1 MLLAVQGAAH
11 RPQSFLGSFFAGHC
25 HYLPG
30 RSRCVLVDSGE
41 SCGVEEGGCE
51 APARPPPVSSLALLA
66 GRADKDRR
74 RICKE
79 RFTDLHG
86 NANPRQSS
94 ARPPNFLSKG
104 LGKNSLTLS
113 SPNANTQGGYCS

>member
-51 APARPPPVSSLALLA
+51 TPARPPPVSSLALLA
-66 GRADKDRR
+66 GRAVKDRR
-74 RICKE
+74 RRVKHALRI
-79 RFTDLHG
+79 FTETQILVSR
-86 NANPRQSS
+86 PRDRRIS
-94 ARPPNFLSKG
+94 PPRASVKA
-104 LGKNSLTLS
+104 
-113 SPNANTQGGYCS
+113 P

>member
-66 GRADKDRR
+66 GRADRTGEGSVKNALRIFTETQILVSRPLDRR
-74 RICKE
+74 I
-79 RFTDLHG
+79 
-86 NANPRQSS
+86 
-94 ARPPNFLSKG
+94 
-104 LGKNSLTLS
+104 S
-113 SPNANTQGGYCS
+113 SP